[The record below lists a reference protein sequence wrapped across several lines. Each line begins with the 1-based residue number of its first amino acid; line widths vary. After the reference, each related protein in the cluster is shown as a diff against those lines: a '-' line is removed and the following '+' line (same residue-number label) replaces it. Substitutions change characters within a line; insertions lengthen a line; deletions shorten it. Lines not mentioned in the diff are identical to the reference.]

1 MYLINNIM
9 VNASLF
15 AAYLE
20 GRTTK
25 NENREVMKAVASS
38 KELFSFLSVAAA
50 VKSCETLIDETGKFI
65 GLERVQTIRKGGMT
79 KFK

>member
-1 MYLINNIM
+1 M

>member
-1 MYLINNIM
+1 M

-38 KELFSFLSVAAA
+38 KELFAFLSVAAA
-50 VKSCETLIDETGKFI
+50 VKSCENLIDETGKFI
-65 GLERVQTIRKGGMT
+65 GLERVQTIRKGGMV